1 MATTVSGQVT
11 DDNGAPLEGIE
22 VRVTDPDTGDALHTS
37 VATTDAQGRYS
48 ITIALSGD
56 TGAPVYSKD
65 VLSTAHV

>member
-22 VRVTDPDTGDALHTS
+22 VRVIDPDTGDALHTS
-37 VATTDAQGRYS
+37 VATTDAQGQYS

-56 TGAPVYSKD
+56 IGAPVYSKD
-65 VLSTAHV
+65 VLSTACV